1 LCGRDSLVG
10 SCDRL
15 FLGEALFHQIRQIDF
30 NRLRREFSPG
40 LLTRHV
46 APDSFD
52 LILIPGGA
60 ETRRQRRGVVENYR
74 LSLLAWLASRWR
86 LRFLCDRR
94 RSRRN
99 LIRIRGWTPLCC
111 LALGDNARW
120 RGLFPRR
127 KGGAALI
134 RRPLSFFLDNRS
146 PRPPKENPSQEAFR
160 LGLSEVSATSC
171 WGRPIH

>member
-1 LCGRDSLVG
+1 MISLLDNPKAGPPLLDYSLLCGRDSLVG

-30 NRLRREFSPG
+30 NRLRREFSLV

-74 LSLLAWLASRWR
+74 LSLLAWLASPWLVALPMRSAPAA
-86 LRFLCDRR
+86 RR
-94 RSRRN
+94 RAE
-99 LIRIRGWTPLCC
+99 T
-111 LALGDNARW
+111 
-120 RGLFPRR
+120 
-127 KGGAALI
+127 
-134 RRPLSFFLDNRS
+134 
-146 PRPPKENPSQEAFR
+146 
-160 LGLSEVSATSC
+160 
-171 WGRPIH
+171 